1 LPDGGSCWYIKT
13 VEKQGL
19 GYGRSMVEGAVIAAV
34 RLYLAGLP
42 ALGIHASSADLFSI
56 LPNVKVLS

>member
-1 LPDGGSCWYIKT
+1 
-13 VEKQGL
+13 
-19 GYGRSMVEGAVIAAV
+19 MVEGAVIAAV